1 VNNIFNYGD
10 ISITYFFFNK
20 GIYFLALAKLAAR
33 FFLLIFA
40 FRSLVPLRARYRT
53 GIIEDTLGSVRN
65 RLLKSKNKIN
75 FKFKQQRNLIY
86 VVILIV
92 VHDTVSSKYI
102 LNILVL
108 DFPTNCLKNVVNEIL
123 F

>member
-1 VNNIFNYGD
+1 MNNIFNYED

-53 GIIEDTLGSVRN
+53 GIIEDMLGRVRN
-65 RLLKSKNKIN
+65 RLLKSKNKIYY
-75 FKFKQQRNLIY
+75 KFKLHRTLIC
-86 VVILIV
+86 VVIFIV
-92 VHDTVSSKYI
+92 VHDTQ
-102 LNILVL
+102 
-108 DFPTNCLKNVVNEIL
+108 
-123 F
+123 